1 MIRNCM
7 CLKKTARNSLN
18 GEPNKEQQLYD
29 FMYTFYK
36 QGNSLEKMFQWLKES
51 YRGDAP
57 VLMSGFMKK
66 YSNDKELKEEFNRS
80 CFI

>member
-1 MIRNCM
+1 M
-7 CLKKTARNSLN
+7 S
-18 GEPNKEQQLYD
+18 KEQQLYG

-51 YRGDAP
+51 YNNNAS
-57 VLMSGFMKK
+57 VLMSGFMKQ
-66 YSNDKELKEEFNRS
+66 YSNDKELKEEFNRT